1 FSLHLV
7 RCRYRQVQ
15 EQLATQLQ
23 DICRDSYDLELERI
37 TLEASAQN
45 LYTSIQQAVG
55 DRPPQALMVL
65 GIEQVANLDEV
76 LGATEN
82 AREEFR
88 KNFHF
93 PLVLWLDDDH
103 YIHFTRQA
111 PNIASWSPGTTDL
124 AIAPDALQAALHQ
137 TAEQV
142 SEALLEQTT
151 LPLAPILQ
159 QLPRWGMFR
168 PAELPL
174 ALKDFQRQEL
184 TLEPEAE
191 AMLRL
196 AIAFQQGDIRPP
208 NLAAAQQNFRHSVD
222 FWAQHLAT
230 GTVQP
235 EDNLRAGLAHFFLGR
250 HLEWV
255 CDQQRRRGNDIS
267 NDQWT
272 EARRPLEEA
281 IRLFELGDRPDLVAK
296 CLTPFQR
303 VLTRVEDWDTLEA
316 QTQRALELH
325 RTYNDPLK
333 LAQDYGFLSRVHLE
347 REQWAETQQFA
358 TQALDLLDNLPPNK
372 AWLHGLYRLHLAEAE
387 RALGNPERAIAL
399 LQEAQRWGDRRHP
412 LTYCRILNTLRDL
425 YWEQGRYL
433 EAFKTKQKRLEVEK
447 DAGIRA
453 FVGAGRLG
461 RTVQTIDDLYGVA
474 PEIEASGR
482 KRDLERLLERIG
494 RNDYKL
500 VVIHGSSGV
509 GKSSLVNAG
518 LIPALKQQPIGTK
531 DNLTLVFRQYTSWME
546 EFWAQL
552 AQELERLKEP
562 LAERPTGEHTQPT
575 LDPILAYF
583 QQRYRNPQ
591 EVVRF
596 RSVLIFD
603 QFEEFFFAYPDRLQ
617 WREFFEFLGNCL
629 DIPDVKVVLSLR
641 EDYIHYLLEANRS
654 NYMGAIGHDIL
665 GRQVLYPL
673 GNLSLTDARA
683 TIQDLT
689 HRSRFSLAPDLIDR
703 LVEDLGG
710 SLKEVRPIE
719 MQIVGAQLQTENIST
734 LNAYQA
740 LGERP
745 PEVLVERYL
754 EEVYRD
760 CAEHSQLASFV
771 LFLLTDERGTRPLKT
786 RSELEKELATLLP
799 QEAFAEPTSPLIKG
813 GLRGDLQG
821 TQSSDDPPKSPL
833 LRGTLSANAEP
844 TPPLNKGGSRGD
856 PPQPPNPNDPPK
868 SPLSRG
874 TLSTA
879 DIAEAEPLAPLD
891 LVLRVIC
898 GSGIGV
904 FLPEEPEGR
913 YQLVHDY
920 IAEFIR
926 KQRQTDVERLKE
938 RLAEMEQENVAIN
951 LELKEAKQVLSKAK
965 RQTKWLTLASTFIF
979 TGLSIA
985 SIVSV
990 SAGIR
995 FLTRVREATA
1005 IERLGNSTL
1014 RRFQQGQHLDG
1025 ILAAMQAGDNLRKQV
1040 GSAPLSEYRTYS
1052 PIFSLQQML
1061 YGNDNRPGFIQQNE
1075 FVGHQGS
1082 VWSVSFSPDGQQL
1095 ATAATDGTAL
1105 WAQDGR
1111 LVREF
1116 VGHQGRVSSV
1126 SFSPDGQQLAT
1137 VSEDSTARLWAR
1149 DGTLVQEFVG
1159 HQGWVSSVSF
1169 SPDGQQ
1175 LATASEDS
1183 TARLWA
1189 RDGTLIQEFVGH
1201 QGWVNSV
1208 SFSPDGQQ
1216 LATAS
1221 EDGTARL
1228 WTRDGTLVQEFVG
1241 HQGGVSSVSFSPDGQ
1256 QLATA
1261 AEDSTARLW
1270 ARDGTLV
1277 QEFVGHQ
1284 GRVYSVSF
1292 SPDGQQLATASDDGI
1307 TRLWS
1312 RNSSFFGDA
1321 GSKYEFFPRRGAAP
1335 PFSEKIHT
1343 LNQQHPFFQEF
1354 FVGHQG
1360 DVSSV
1365 SFSPDGEQLA
1375 TASGDGTARLWT
1387 RDRTLVREFVGHQG
1401 SVWSVSFSPDGQQ
1414 LATASEDGTARLWT
1428 RDGTLV
1434 QEFVGHQGWV
1444 NSVSFSPDGQQLA
1457 TASEDGTA
1465 RLWTRDGTLMQ
1476 EFVGHQGWINS
1487 VSFSPD
1493 GQQLATASE
1502 DGTARLWT
1510 RDGTLVQEFVGHR
1523 GWINSVSFSPD
1534 GQQIAT
1540 AADDGTARLWARD
1553 GTLVQEFVGHQGRV
1567 WSVSF
1572 SSNGQQLATASEDG
1586 ITRLWL
1592 RDGTL
1597 LQEFVGHQ
1605 GRVNSVSFSPDGQQ
1619 LVTAPSDGTARLWQV
1634 YDLEG
1639 LIELGCDWLRDYLTT
1654 NPEVSDSD
1662 RAICSIPPR
1671 GE

>member
-1 FSLHLV
+1 MSDPTRHTSDPNRAALEELADALDLGAGQFSLHLV

-55 DRPPQALMVL
+55 DRHPQALMVL

-93 PLVLWLDDDH
+93 PLVLWLDDDR

-124 AIAPDALQAALHQ
+124 AIAPDALQATLHQ
-137 TAEQV
+137 SAEQV

-168 PAELPL
+168 PVELPL
-174 ALKDFQRQEL
+174 ALEDFQRQEL
-184 TLEPEAE
+184 SLEPKAE

-208 NLAAAQQNFRHSVD
+208 DLEAAQQNFQHSVD
-222 FWAQHLAT
+222 FWAQHLVT

-235 EDNLRAGLAHFFLGR
+235 GDNLRAGLAHFFLGR

-267 NDQWT
+267 SDQWT

-281 IRLFELGDRPDLVAK
+281 IRLFELGDRPDLAAK

-303 VLTRVEDWDTLEA
+303 VLTRVGDWDTLEA

-325 RTYNDPLK
+325 HIHNDPLK
-333 LAQDYGFLSRVHLE
+333 LAYDYGFLSRVHLE

-358 TQALDLLDNLPPNK
+358 TQALGLLDNLPPNK
-372 AWLHGLYRLHLAEAE
+372 AWLQGLYRLHLAEAE
-387 RALGNPERAIAL
+387 RALGNPQRAIAL

-562 LAERPTGEHTQPT
+562 LVERPTDEQTQPT
-575 LDPILAYF
+575 LEHILAYF
-583 QQRYRNPQ
+583 QQRYHNPS
-591 EVVRF
+591 EVIRF

-617 WREFFEFLGNCL
+617 WRKFFQFLGTCL
-629 DIPDVKVVLSLR
+629 DIPNVKVVLSLR

-689 HRSRFSLAPDLIDR
+689 RRSRFSLAPDLIDR

-719 MQIVGAQLQTENIST
+719 MQVVGAQLQTESIST
-734 LNAYQA
+734 LEAYQA

-760 CAEHSQLASFV
+760 CAEHSQLASLV

-799 QEAFAEPTSPLIKG
+799 TEAFAEPTSPLSKG
-813 GLRGDLQG
+813 ELRGDLQG

-833 LRGTLSANAEP
+833 IRGTLTTNAAP
-844 TPPLNKGGSRGD
+844 TTPLIKGGSRGD
-856 PPQPPNPNDPPK
+856 LPQPSNPNDPPK

-874 TLSTA
+874 TLSAT

-920 IAEFIR
+920 IAEFVR
-926 KQRQTDVERLKE
+926 KKNAPDTAAELAAEREKRIAAESLLTVARGKNKKAQRRLVLASGVLAAALLAVGLAVPVAIVANGQVRDAKENRATAEQERDAAQQERDAAQQERQTAIQERQQAQTE
-938 RLAEMEQENVAIN
+938 ADRLTEENQTAQEQLEGAEQRFILAQQAEAEAQQALEETQILRQQAEAELRDAKQAAQTAEQERILAQEETEIARAGTR
-951 LELKEAKQVLSKAK
+951 LERA
-965 RQTKWLTLASTFIF
+965 
-979 TGLSIA
+979 G
-985 SIVSV
+985 V
-990 SAGIR
+990 SA
-995 FLTRVREATA
+995 
-1005 IERLGNSTL
+1005 L
-1014 RRFQQGQHLDG
+1014 RRFEFQQTEMLIASLRAAVELDQLNQKQG
-1025 ILAAMQAGDNLRKQV
+1025 IQTLENYPAASPLLALQSSLDNIR
-1040 GSAPLSEYRTYS
+1040 ETR
-1052 PIFSLQQML
+1052 I
-1061 YGNDNRPGFIQQNE
+1061 DE
-1075 FVGHQGS
+1075 GHQERFS
-1082 VWSVSFSPDGQQL
+1082 QVVFSPDGNRI
-1095 ATAATDGTAL
+1095 ATRGY
-1105 WAQDGR
+1105 
-1111 LVREF
+1111 
-1116 VGHQGRVSSV
+1116 
-1126 SFSPDGQQLAT
+1126 
-1137 VSEDSTARLWAR
+1137 
-1149 DGTLVQEFVG
+1149 
-1159 HQGWVSSVSF
+1159 
-1169 SPDGQQ
+1169 
-1175 LATASEDS
+1175 
-1183 TARLWA
+1183 
-1189 RDGTLIQEFVGH
+1189 
-1201 QGWVNSV
+1201 
-1208 SFSPDGQQ
+1208 
-1216 LATAS
+1216 
-1221 EDGTARL
+1221 DGTARL
-1228 WTRDGTLVQEFVG
+1228 WGLDGTPMAVLGDQQERISQIVFSPDGNHIATRDDDGTVQIWGLDGTPMAALENQQERVWDVVFSPNGNRIATRDDDGTVRLWELDGTLLAVLEG
-1241 HQGGVSSVSFSPDGQ
+1241 HQGGVSDVVFSPNGNYIATRGYRTAQLWGLDGTSLAVLGEHQAYLTDVVFSPDSNRIATGDNDGTVRLWGLDGTPLTVLGEHQGSLRDLVFSPNGNHIATRDFYNDTARLWGLDGIQLGDLEGHQGSLSQVVFSPPDSNYIATISDDNTVRLWELNGTQLAILEGHQGEVNQVVFSPDGDYI
-1256 QLATA
+1256 ATGG
-1261 AEDSTARLW
+1261 S
-1270 ARDGTLV
+1270 DGTLRLWGLDGTQLDV
-1277 QEFVGHQ
+1277 LEGHQ
-1284 GRVYSVSF
+1284 GIVLDVVF
-1292 SPDGQQLATASDDGI
+1292 SPDGNRIATRGYDDTVRLWELDGTQLAV
-1307 TRLWS
+1307 L
-1312 RNSSFFGDA
+1312 GD
-1321 GSKYEFFPRRGAAP
+1321 P
-1335 PFSEKIHT
+1335 
-1343 LNQQHPFFQEF
+1343 QE
-1354 FVGHQG
+1354 
-1360 DVSSV
+1360 SV
-1365 SFSPDGEQLA
+1365 WEVVFSPDGNRIA
-1375 TASGDGTARLWT
+1375 TDGNDGT
-1387 RDRTLVREFVGHQG
+1387 VRI
-1401 SVWSVSFSPDGQQ
+1401 W
-1414 LATASEDGTARLWT
+1414 
-1428 RDGTLV
+1428 
-1434 QEFVGHQGWV
+1434 
-1444 NSVSFSPDGQQLA
+1444 
-1457 TASEDGTA
+1457 
-1465 RLWTRDGTLMQ
+1465 
-1476 EFVGHQGWINS
+1476 
-1487 VSFSPD
+1487 
-1493 GQQLATASE
+1493 
-1502 DGTARLWT
+1502 
-1510 RDGTLVQEFVGHR
+1510 
-1523 GWINSVSFSPD
+1523 
-1534 GQQIAT
+1534 
-1540 AADDGTARLWARD
+1540 
-1553 GTLVQEFVGHQGRV
+1553 
-1567 WSVSF
+1567 
-1572 SSNGQQLATASEDG
+1572 
-1586 ITRLWL
+1586 
-1592 RDGTL
+1592 
-1597 LQEFVGHQ
+1597 
-1605 GRVNSVSFSPDGQQ
+1605 
-1619 LVTAPSDGTARLWQV
+1619 
-1634 YDLEG
+1634 G
-1639 LIELGCDWLRDYLTT
+1639 LD
-1654 NPEVSDSD
+1654 
-1662 RAICSIPPR
+1662 
-1671 GE
+1671 

>member
-1 FSLHLV
+1 MSDPTRHTSDPNRAALEELADALDLGAGRFSLHLV

-23 DICRDSYDLELERI
+23 DICRDSYNLELERI

-55 DRPPQALMVL
+55 DRHPQALMVL

-93 PLVLWLDDDH
+93 PLVLWLDDDR

-137 TAEQV
+137 AADQV

-168 PAELPL
+168 PTELPL
-174 ALKDFQRQEL
+174 ALEDFQRQER
-184 TLEPEAE
+184 TLEPKAE

-208 NLAAAQQNFRHSVD
+208 DLAAAQQNFQHSVD

-235 EDNLRAGLAHFFLGR
+235 GDNLRAGLAHFFLGR

-272 EARRPLEEA
+272 DARQPLEEA
-281 IRLFELGDRPDLVAK
+281 IRLFEAGDRPDLVAK

-325 RTYNDPLK
+325 RTYNDSLK

-347 REQWAETQQFA
+347 RGQWAETQQFA

-531 DNLTLVFRQYTSWME
+531 DNLTLVFRQYTHWME
-546 EFWAQL
+546 EFWEQL

-562 LAERPTGEHTQPT
+562 LTERPTGEHTQPT
-575 LDPILAYF
+575 LDHILAYF
-583 QQRYRNPQ
+583 QQRYHNPS

-617 WREFFEFLGNCL
+617 WREFFQFLGNCL

-665 GRQVLYPL
+665 GQQVLYPL

-689 HRSRFSLAPDLIDR
+689 RRSRFSLAPDLIDR

-719 MQIVGAQLQTENIST
+719 MQVVGAQLQTEGIST
-734 LNAYQA
+734 LDAYQT

-760 CAEHSQLASFV
+760 CAEHSQLASLV

-799 QEAFAEPTSPLIKG
+799 IEAFAAPTSPLSKG

-821 TQSSDDPPKSPL
+821 TQS
-833 LRGTLSANAEP
+833 
-844 TPPLNKGGSRGD
+844 
-856 PPQPPNPNDPPK
+856 PNDPPK
-868 SPLSRG
+868 SPLIRG
-874 TLSTA
+874 TLSANPEPTTPLIKGGSRGDPLQLSNPDDPPKSPLIRGTLSAA
-879 DIAEAEPLAPLD
+879 DIAEPEPLAPLD

-920 IAEFIR
+920 IAEFVR
-926 KQRQTDVERLKE
+926 KQQGNKLIAELQYERQQRL
-938 RLAEMEQENVAIN
+938 LAEAESSKLHQANQQARKE
-951 LELKEAKQVLSKAK
+951 LELIQRSLYEAKQDLADAKAERK
-965 RQTKWLTLASTFIF
+965 IAERDLERLHLGIELERSGINALRLFERGDHIN
-979 TGLSIA
+979 GLSMALKVGKKLLAFTKEVEIA
-985 SIVSV
+985 HYP
-990 SAGIR
+990 A
-995 FLTRVREATA
+995 
-1005 IERLGNSTL
+1005 
-1014 RRFQQGQHLDG
+1014 
-1025 ILAAMQAGDNLRKQV
+1025 
-1040 GSAPLSEYRTYS
+1040 YS
-1052 PIFSLQQML
+1052 PIFCLQQIL
-1061 YGNDNRPGFIQQNE
+1061 CSGADRPKFLQRNKLVNLQNISFVNVE
-1075 FVGHQGS
+1075 FSPNEKYIVTTAVDGSVHIWESTGKLVQRFVGHLGTVNS
-1082 VWSVSFSPDGQQL
+1082 ISFSPDSQEIV
-1095 ATAATDGTAL
+1095 TASSNDETARLWDLYGTPL
-1105 WAQDGR
+1105 HQ
-1111 LVREF
+1111 F
-1116 VGHQGRVSSV
+1116 TGHGGGVLDV
-1126 SFSPDGQQLAT
+1126 CFSPSGQEILTA
-1137 VSEDSTARLWAR
+1137 SEDKVARLWAR
-1149 DGTLVQEFVG
+1149 DGTLLREFTG
-1159 HQGWVSSVSF
+1159 HQGKIHSVTF
-1169 SPDGQQ
+1169 SPNGQEI
-1175 LATASEDS
+1175 L
-1183 TARLWA
+1183 
-1189 RDGTLIQEFVGH
+1189 
-1201 QGWVNSV
+1201 
-1208 SFSPDGQQ
+1208 
-1216 LATAS
+1216 
-1221 EDGTARL
+1221 
-1228 WTRDGTLVQEFVG
+1228 
-1241 HQGGVSSVSFSPDGQ
+1241 
-1256 QLATA
+1256 
-1261 AEDSTARLW
+1261 
-1270 ARDGTLV
+1270 
-1277 QEFVGHQ
+1277 
-1284 GRVYSVSF
+1284 
-1292 SPDGQQLATASDDGI
+1292 
-1307 TRLWS
+1307 
-1312 RNSSFFGDA
+1312 
-1321 GSKYEFFPRRGAAP
+1321 
-1335 PFSEKIHT
+1335 
-1343 LNQQHPFFQEF
+1343 
-1354 FVGHQG
+1354 
-1360 DVSSV
+1360 
-1365 SFSPDGEQLA
+1365 
-1375 TASGDGTARLWT
+1375 TASGDKTVRLWS
-1387 RDRTLVREFVGHQG
+1387 L
-1401 SVWSVSFSPDGQQ
+1401 
-1414 LATASEDGTARLWT
+1414 
-1428 RDGTLV
+1428 
-1434 QEFVGHQGWV
+1434 
-1444 NSVSFSPDGQQLA
+1444 N
-1457 TASEDGTA
+1457 
-1465 RLWTRDGTLMQ
+1465 
-1476 EFVGHQGWINS
+1476 
-1487 VSFSPD
+1487 
-1493 GQQLATASE
+1493 
-1502 DGTARLWT
+1502 
-1510 RDGTLVQEFVGHR
+1510 
-1523 GWINSVSFSPD
+1523 
-1534 GQQIAT
+1534 
-1540 AADDGTARLWARD
+1540 
-1553 GTLVQEFVGHQGRV
+1553 
-1567 WSVSF
+1567 
-1572 SSNGQQLATASEDG
+1572 
-1586 ITRLWL
+1586 
-1592 RDGTL
+1592 GTL
-1597 LQEFVGHQ
+1597 LQKFPEHEG
-1605 GRVNSVSFSPDGQQ
+1605 SVFSACFSPDSQYSVSQ
-1619 LVTAPSDGTARLWQV
+1619 SS
-1634 YDLEG
+1634 
-1639 LIELGCDWLRDYLTT
+1639 
-1654 NPEVSDSD
+1654 EVQ
-1662 RAICSIPPR
+1662 
-1671 GE
+1671 